1 MVIGSAMVVTLFL
14 GGWSIGF
21 GLDKHIADLNI
32 AGFHFGGLI
41 HLGVFMAKL
50 VAFILFF
57 ILVRWTVPRFRYD
70 QLMKLGWV
78 IFFEAALINV
88 FLAALIIA
96 APQLTALILCIG
108 AVLLVIV
115 TAAVIWVAK
124 VSEDTPK
131 PLRA

>member
-1 MVIGSAMVVTLFL
+1 MFL

-21 GLDKHIADLNI
+21 GLDRYIQ
-32 AGFHFGGLI
+32 GFEIGGFGIGGFI
-41 HLGVFMAKL
+41 HLGIFMAKL

-78 IFFEAALINV
+78 VFFEAALINV
-88 FLAALIIA
+88 FLAALILA
-96 APQLTALILCIG
+96 APALTTAILGIG
-108 AVLLVIV
+108 AVLLVAV
-115 TAAVIWVAK
+115 TGGVVWVAR
-124 VSEDTPK
+124 VSEERPK